1 MKARN
6 GALKNRWPK
15 VIGMRAQSGTS
26 GWQPAIRDG
35 RGARLCPVLIGRDD
49 LLALADRR
57 MSATLAGSGELLFLA
72 GEAGVGKTRL
82 LTEITDRATGRGF
95 AITRAGAFP
104 RDAEV
109 AGGVLTDLATDL
121 QRSPDPATAEAGVRM
136 AGRLREG
143 GDPGGDAYRRRRLLV
158 ADLAEAITSVAAAG
172 DPVLLALEDLHWADD
187 LTLEVL
193 DRAARHLG
201 GLRMLVVGTYRSD
214 ELYPRVPMRTWRTRL
229 LTQRLAEE
237 VRLPR
242 LGRDDTAA
250 MAAAITGTVLRATVS
265 SAVFERS
272 DGIPLHVEELLA
284 AISGKGVTA
293 EVPDTLADAVL
304 TRAQDLT
311 ERSRVLAA
319 AAAVIGRSFDL
330 DLLTAVTN
338 ESPQVIDAGLRELCD
353 RFFIQPQADGSVYD
367 FRHAL
372 IRDALYADLTPHR
385 RRDLHAQ
392 VAAAAQA
399 AGFGDAFI
407 SDQCERAHQPAL
419 AYRHALAAG
428 TEATAMSAHREA
440 VELYRRAQR
449 TTPASTPAPELAE
462 LLTALASEL
471 AAIDD
476 NLAAAATYNEAY
488 LLRRGLGHDTAAA
501 ALVPALV
508 AARHLRGA
516 DLDERTS
523 LLRDALSLIDSA
535 TDKST
540 QDTRVRILAALSAA
554 YMLDRRL
561 DEAIEHGEHAHSLA
575 AGLGDQCTR
584 LNIDATLGSVLV
596 FAGRMDE
603 GWQHLH
609 GAIEQANDARAEA
622 EAARSY
628 RMIGSCASV
637 LVEYDRGLHWLREG
651 IAYAERT
658 ERFNDRH
665 YMAAHLAHVLWA
677 TGDWPAADREASH
690 ALADGRGGI
699 TTRVTALHVLG
710 YLALGR
716 GEWPIA
722 YQHLGE
728 AHELGAQ
735 MRELQRLSPA
745 LWGLAE
751 AALHNGRS
759 EEAVAWCEKG
769 YAASAEVHDAA
780 YLFPYVV
787 TGTRAYLALDD
798 PAGARHWVDR
808 SEQLLLLR
816 GIPGTLPALHHAHG
830 LLHLH
835 DGHTGKAREALEH
848 ASAGWDKRHRFWE
861 GTQALLDRA
870 RCATRSRRPAE
881 ATALAGQARDR
892 ATAAGATTMLIAAE
906 HMLTDGPSH
915 QPDDNGSPLT
925 AREIEIARHV
935 ATGATNRQ
943 IAQTL
948 SIAPKTVAAHI
959 EHILT
964 KLGAARRTEIATWS
978 ATRTTAR

>member
-1 MKARN
+1 
-6 GALKNRWPK
+6 
-15 VIGMRAQSGTS
+15 
-26 GWQPAIRDG
+26 
-35 RGARLCPVLIGRDD
+35 VLIGRDD

-57 MSATLAGSGELLFLA
+57 MSRTLAGSGELLFLA
-72 GEAGVGKTRL
+72 GEAGIGKTRL
-82 LTEITDRATGRGF
+82 LTEITDRATGQGF
-95 AITRAGAFP
+95 ALVRASVFP

-109 AGGVLTDLATDL
+109 AGGVLIDLATDL
-121 QRSPDPATAEAGVRM
+121 QRSPDPATAQAGTRM

-158 ADLAEAITSVAAAG
+158 ADLAEAVTSVAAAG

-201 GLRMLVVGTYRSD
+201 VLRMLIVGTYRTD

-237 VRLPR
+237 ARLPR
-242 LGRDDTAA
+242 LGRDDTTA
-250 MAAAITGTVLRATVS
+250 MAAAITGTMVSATVS
-265 SAVFERS
+265 SALFDRS

-284 AISGKGVTA
+284 AILGKGNTA

-311 ERSRVLAA
+311 ERSRMLAEAA
-319 AAAVIGRSFDL
+319 AAIGRSFDV

-338 ESPQVIDAGLRELCD
+338 ESSQVVDAILRELSD
-353 RFFIQPQADGSVYD
+353 RFFIQPHADGSVYD

-372 IRDALYADLTPHR
+372 IRDALYADLAPHR

-392 VAAAAQA
+392 VGAAAQV
-399 AGFGDAFI
+399 AGFGGAFI
-407 SDQCERAHQPAL
+407 SDQFERAHQPAL
-419 AYRHALAAG
+419 AYRYALAAG
-428 TEATAMSAHREA
+428 AEATAMSAHREA

-449 TTPASTPAPELAE
+449 TTPASTPAPERAE
-462 LLTALASEL
+462 LLTALAEEL

-476 NLAAAATYNEAY
+476 NPAAAASYNEAY
-488 LLRRGLGHDTAAA
+488 TLRRGLGHNSAAA

-508 AARHLRGA
+508 GVRHLLGA

-523 LLRDALSLIDSA
+523 LLRDALSSIESA

-540 QDTRVRILAALSAA
+540 QDNRVRILAALSAA

-561 DEAIEHGEHAHSLA
+561 DEAIEHGENARTLA
-575 AGLGDQCTR
+575 AGLDDQNTR

-603 GWQHLH
+603 GWQCLQ
-609 GAIEQANDARAEA
+609 GAIEQASDARAET
-622 EAARSY
+622 EAARGY

-637 LVEYDRGLHWLREG
+637 LVEYDRGLRWLREG

-677 TGDWPAADREASH
+677 TGDWPAADREANH
-690 ALADGRGGI
+690 ALAAGRGGI
-699 TTRVTALHVLG
+699 TTRITALHALG

-716 GEWPIA
+716 SEWSIA
-722 YQHLGE
+722 DRHLGE
-728 AHELGAQ
+728 AHKLGAQ

-759 EEAVAWCEKG
+759 EEAVAWCEQG
-769 YAASAEVHDAA
+769 YAASAKVHDAA

-798 PAGARHWVDR
+798 PTSARHWVDR

-816 GIPGTLPALHHAHG
+816 GIPGTLPAIDHAHG
-830 LLHLH
+830 LLHLNN
-835 DGHTGKAREALEH
+835 GHTGKAREALQH
-848 ASAGWDKRHRFWE
+848 ASTGWDKRHRFWE

-870 RCATRSRRPAE
+870 RCAARSRRAAE
-881 ATALAGQARDR
+881 ANALAGQARDR
-892 ATAAGATTMLIAAE
+892 AAAAGATTLLAAAE
-906 HMLTDGPSH
+906 PMLTHGPSH
-915 QPDDNGSPLT
+915 QANRNGSPLT

-935 ATGATNRQ
+935 AAGATNRQ
-943 IAQTL
+943 IAETL

-964 KLGAARRTEIATWS
+964 KLGAARRTEIATWA
-978 ATRTTAR
+978 ATRTTAQ